1 MWKNL
6 IAILALTVITVAACE
21 SVVSEP
27 NPVKEP
33 QKLDCDLIFP
43 MPTVNVDSREI

>member
-6 IAILALTVITVAACE
+6 LAVLALIVVTLAACE
-21 SVVSEP
+21 STVSDP
-27 NPVKEP
+27 TPVQEP

-43 MPTVNVDSREI
+43 MPTVNAQL